1 MKKAVFIVVV
11 MMLIKPIMPVL
22 DYIINY
28 DYIANELCVNKAKP
42 QMHCNGKCHLMKE
55 LAKAAE
61 EGKTPSH
68 KKSSHTEVEVLFCEI
83 LTEFSFK
90 SSQILPFVKNET
102 EYTNMYSHLDPVSFF
117 HPPTFIS

>member
-1 MKKAVFIVVV
+1 
-11 MMLIKPIMPVL
+11 MPVL

-28 DYIANELCVNKAKP
+28 DYIANELCVNKEKP
-42 QMHCNGKCHLMKE
+42 QMHCNGKCHLMQE

-61 EGKTPSH
+61 EGKTPSD
-68 KKSSHTEVEVLFCEI
+68 KKSSHTEVEVLFCET

-90 SSQILPFVKNET
+90 SSQVLPFVKNET